1 MDMLESI
8 KSAVEARFQALAND
22 GRAFVDKVEEIV
34 GLGNA
39 AKELG
44 DLESRV
50 TTIVN
55 DAEATAE
62 QKVEQI
68 LRAVGKL

>member
-1 MDMLESI
+1 MLESI
-8 KSAVEARFQALAND
+8 KSAIEARFQALAND

-34 GLGNA
+34 GLSNA
-39 AKELG
+39 AKELT
-44 DLESRV
+44 DLESRMTSIV
-50 TTIVN
+50 T

>member
-8 KSAVEARFQALAND
+8 KSAIEARFQALAND

-39 AKELG
+39 AKELT
-44 DLESRV
+44 DLESNLTSIV
-50 TTIVN
+50 TDVL
-55 DAEATAE
+55 ATPE

-68 LRAVGKL
+68 LHAVGKL

>member
-1 MDMLESI
+1 MLDSI
-8 KSAVEARFQALAND
+8 KSAIEARFQAIAND
-22 GRAFVDKVEEIV
+22 GRAFVDKVEEVV

-39 AKELG
+39 AKELT
-44 DLESRV
+44 DLEVSLTAIIGDV
-50 TTIVN
+50 L
-55 DAEATAE
+55 ATPE

>member
-1 MDMLESI
+1 MLETI
-8 KSAVEARFQALAND
+8 KSAIEARFQAIAND
-22 GRAFVDKVEEIV
+22 GRAFVDKVEEVV

-39 AKELG
+39 AKELT
-44 DLESRV
+44 DLEVSLTAIIGDV
-50 TTIVN
+50 L
-55 DAEATAE
+55 ATPE

>member
-1 MDMLESI
+1 MLESI
-8 KSAVEARFQALAND
+8 KSAIEARFQALAND

-39 AKELG
+39 AKELS
-44 DLESRV
+44 DLESRMTSIV
-50 TTIVN
+50 TDT
-55 DAEATAE
+55 EATAE

>member
-1 MDMLESI
+1 MLEAI
-8 KSAVEARFQALAND
+8 KSAIEAKFQALAND

-39 AKELG
+39 AKELT

-50 TTIVN
+50 GAIVA
-55 DAEATAE
+55 DVLASPEE
-62 QKVEQI
+62 KVEQI

>member
-1 MDMLESI
+1 MLEAI
-8 KSAVEARFQALAND
+8 KSAIEARFQALAND

-39 AKELG
+39 AKELT
-44 DLESRV
+44 DLEARV
-50 TTIVN
+50 TAIVT
-55 DAEATAE
+55 DTGATAE

-68 LRAVGKL
+68 LHAVGKL

>member
-1 MDMLESI
+1 MLEAI
-8 KSAVEARFQALAND
+8 KSAIEARFQALAND

-39 AKELG
+39 ATELT
-44 DLESRV
+44 DLEARV
-50 TTIVN
+50 TAIVT
-55 DAEATAE
+55 DTEATAE

-68 LRAVGKL
+68 LHAVGKL

>member
-1 MDMLESI
+1 MLESI
-8 KSAVEARFQALAND
+8 KSAIEARFQALAND
-22 GRAFVDKVEEIV
+22 GRAFVDKVEEII

-39 AKELG
+39 AKELA

-50 TTIVN
+50 TLIVN
-55 DAEATAE
+55 DAEAPAE

-68 LRAVGKL
+68 LHTVGKL

>member
-1 MDMLESI
+1 MLEAI
-8 KSAVEARFQALAND
+8 KSAIEARFQALAND

-34 GLGNA
+34 GLGNT
-39 AKELG
+39 AKELT
-44 DLESRV
+44 DLEARV
-50 TTIVN
+50 TSIVT

-68 LRAVGKL
+68 LHAVGKL

>member
-1 MDMLESI
+1 MLESI
-8 KSAVEARFQALAND
+8 KSAIEARFQALAND

-39 AKELG
+39 AKELA
-44 DLESRV
+44 DLEASV
-50 TTIVN
+50 TTIVSGDN
-55 DAEATAE
+55 LTVE

-68 LRAVGKL
+68 LHAVGKL

>member
-1 MDMLESI
+1 MLESI
-8 KSAVEARFQALAND
+8 KSAIEARFQALAND
-22 GRAFVDKVEEIV
+22 GRAFVDKVEEII

-39 AKELG
+39 AKELA

-50 TTIVN
+50 TLIVN

-68 LRAVGKL
+68 LHTVGKL

>member
-8 KSAVEARFQALAND
+8 KSAIEARFQALAND
-22 GRAFVDKVEEIV
+22 GRAFVDKVEEII

-39 AKELG
+39 AKELA

-50 TTIVN
+50 TLIVN

-68 LRAVGKL
+68 LHTVGKL

>member
-1 MDMLESI
+1 MLESI
-8 KSAVEARFQALAND
+8 KSAIEARFQALAND
-22 GRAFVDKVEEIV
+22 GRAFVDKVEEVV

-39 AKELG
+39 AKELT
-44 DLESRV
+44 DLEARV
-50 TTIVN
+50 TAIVS

>member
-1 MDMLESI
+1 MLEAI
-8 KSAVEARFQALAND
+8 KSAIEAKFQALAND

-39 AKELG
+39 AKELT
-44 DLESRV
+44 DLEGHV
-50 TTIVN
+50 AAIVN
-55 DAEATAE
+55 DTEATAE

>member
-1 MDMLESI
+1 MLESI
-8 KSAVEARFQALAND
+8 KSAIEARFQALAND

-39 AKELG
+39 AKELT
-44 DLESRV
+44 DLESGL
-50 TTIVN
+50 TSIVN
-55 DAEATAE
+55 DVLATPE

-68 LRAVGKL
+68 LHAVGKL

>member
-1 MDMLESI
+1 MLESI
-8 KSAVEARFQALAND
+8 KSAIEARFQALAND

-34 GLGNA
+34 GLGSA
-39 AKELG
+39 AKELAN
-44 DLESRV
+44 LESRV

-68 LRAVGKL
+68 LHAVGKL

>member
-1 MDMLESI
+1 MLESI
-8 KSAVEARFQALAND
+8 KSAFEYSFQALAND
-22 GRAFVDKVEEIV
+22 GRSFVEKVEEIV
-34 GLGNA
+34 DLSNA
-39 AKELG
+39 AKELK
-44 DLESRV
+44 DLEGRV
-50 TTIVN
+50 SAIVN

>member
-1 MDMLESI
+1 MLESI
-8 KSAVEARFQALAND
+8 KSAIEARFQALAND

-39 AKELG
+39 AKELT
-44 DLESRV
+44 DLESNLTSIV
-50 TTIVN
+50 TDVL
-55 DAEATAE
+55 ATPE

-68 LRAVGKL
+68 LHAVGKL

>member
-1 MDMLESI
+1 MLESI
-8 KSAVEARFQALAND
+8 KSAIEARFQALASD

-39 AKELG
+39 ANELS

-55 DAEATAE
+55 DSEATAE

-68 LRAVGKL
+68 LRTVGKL